1 LVINNIQTEKLMAAA
16 QKIFINE
23 LKNKI
28 NRMKSLLNNGNKDFS
43 EAEIKELTLFFHS
56 INGTASTLELHSLS
70 DIGSEWEEKLKRMG
84 EDASDSFTVNDVYNV
99 IDKIEKLSDSFD
111 ENGGADDN
119 PDEGIEYVNI
129 PLRGKILLIDDDIA
143 VLKLLE
149 NAFTM
154 EGYKVYI
161 CDDSVAAMETIAA
174 VKPNIIMLDIM
185 MPKMNGYE
193 VLEKIKSRPE
203 YADIYT
209 IILSSKGDAAD
220 RIQGIRSGA
229 DDYITKPFVIG
240 EAIARVEMI
249 MRRSKYYK
257 EKLLKDC
264 LTGAYSRYYFNL
276 RISEETERY
285 RRNGTIFS
293 IALIDMD
300 DYKHINDRYG
310 HHAGDSL
317 LKELADFVGR
327 SIRKCDS
334 IFRYGGDEFII
345 ILPDTDDKKAYEI
358 IERLRREFDNKPVYI
373 DGEEL
378 HVTFSAGIKQ
388 ITGKERNIEQIIND
402 ADKAMYQ
409 AKKGGRNK
417 VVVYEEE
424 MDIQNLKKTLL
435 IVDDENTILKL
446 LKDRFTNIGYNVV
459 TAEDGESAVSLAEN
473 ICPDVI
479 ILDLVL
485 PDIDGLEVCR
495 QIKEKADSNSLKIIV
510 LSKKKQKDFIRK
522 GLDCGA
528 VDYITKPFSIDDLE
542 ARVIKALNK

>member
-111 ENGGADDN
+111 ENGGADNN

>member
-1 LVINNIQTEKLMAAA
+1 MVINNIQTEKLMAAA

-111 ENGGADDN
+111 ENGGADNN

>member
-1 LVINNIQTEKLMAAA
+1 MVINNIQTEKLMAAA

-220 RIQGIRSGA
+220 RIQGIRSGS